1 MLKAILA
8 GTTAL
13 VIAGSSLVYAQQRQ
27 GRPEF
32 GRGQPNVED
41 MRAFAEAR
49 LGALRAGLMLTPEQE
64 RNWPAFEQAAREFAM
79 QRLERAKAFGVARR
93 ERQQRNDVDPTE
105 RLRRRA
111 EVLSETGA
119 ALKKLADATDPLY
132 KSLDDSQKRRFAML
146 SVLGGRQ
153 GRGGEEFRG
162 RELRGREDFRRPD
175 EFRGRE
181 QFRGRER
188 DGLRGRG
195 PDGFGGRDRDG
206 RRGGERDEF
215 RRGDRDE
222 FRRGDRDRGEF
233 RGGEGEG
240 RGGFERGP
248 RRSESGP
255 GGFERDRRQDREPRD
270 EGRGRGRDNN
280 EERL

>member
-49 LGALRAGLMLTPEQE
+49 LGALRAGLMLTPEQQ

-79 QRLERAKAFGVARR
+79 QRLERVKAFGVARS
-93 ERQQRNDVDPTE
+93 ERQQRNDADPTD

-153 GRGGEEFRG
+153 GRGREEDSAGARISAVANNSADASVTVCVVAGLMVSAAVTVMVAVAWWRAG
-162 RELRGREDFRRPD
+162 RVPQRRP
-175 EFRGRE
+175 
-181 QFRGRER
+181 
-188 DGLRGRG
+188 
-195 PDGFGGRDRDG
+195 
-206 RRGGERDEF
+206 
-215 RRGDRDE
+215 
-222 FRRGDRDRGEF
+222 
-233 RGGEGEG
+233 
-240 RGGFERGP
+240 
-248 RRSESGP
+248 
-255 GGFERDRRQDREPRD
+255 
-270 EGRGRGRDNN
+270 
-280 EERL
+280 

>member
-79 QRLERAKAFGVARR
+79 QRLERVKAFGVARR
-93 ERQQRNDVDPTE
+93 ERQQRNDADPTD

-153 GRGGEEFRG
+153 GRGREQFRG
-162 RELRGREDFRRPD
+162 RED
-175 EFRGRE
+175 FRGRE

-206 RRGGERDEF
+206 RRGLGGERDEF

-255 GGFERDRRQDREPRD
+255 GGFERDLGQDREPRD